1 MRARGYRLVL
11 AGSAVALAV
20 VVLAWWLLRPRPHVD
35 MATFA
40 PEASALFIELDS
52 LPNVAEGLTG
62 SDAWARLARPLG
74 LSSQLDYAGPV
85 SEILGRIEM
94 GPEDAVVLGRSQ
106 FAVVVMNL
114 TAGAEGDAES
124 GALVIRP
131 RFALVIKTHSGAA
144 AAERIARDR
153 MPLLARKAYGSEVPI
168 SDVAGPG
175 DRMTMAQGPTES
187 RRMIWAVFEDVVVL
201 GNDVAAVRAVLDTAG
216 KRSPSLAGSF
226 YLERARSLVDAP
238 GALVFAYAAAK
249 TGGDIVGISLGGIGT
264 EDSRPVGVPSAAEPE
279 PAPLGGLLS
288 GLAKGA
294 AHAVGYAGRFE
305 NGRFVERTATILTPR
320 IAEAM
325 ASSVTAAEGEPQSLA
340 LVPDSVEE
348 VNVVR
353 VRRPGETVDGLLT
366 SLSGSVDVT
375 VSATITQMA
384 IGSRRSFGAEASD
397 VLSPL
402 VGDEIA
408 FLDFGNG
415 EPFAVAFEALD
426 AEKTLPIVA
435 RYLSEDGNRST
446 SELYGGFELLRSTH
460 GDGRA
465 FAFIGRFGVYG
476 TRDQLVRM
484 IDARAAGG
492 RNATDLAK
500 TMSGPN
506 TALIGT
512 DRRDDR
518 DAAELL
524 LALSVAM
531 RTSDGAPD
539 TLERDDVGAARSGR
553 PRATSRWDLRD
564 GALVVE
570 TRSAVG
576 NLSFLTS
583 LLPGP

>member
-11 AGSAVALAV
+11 AGAAVALAIV
-20 VVLAWWLLRPRPHVD
+20 ALAWWLMRPRPHVD

-40 PEASALFIELDS
+40 PEASALYIELDS
-52 LPNVAEGLTG
+52 LPDLAEGLTD
-62 SDAWARLARPLG
+62 SDAWARLAKPLG

-124 GALVIRP
+124 GSLVIRP

-144 AAERIARDR
+144 AAERIARER

-175 DRMTMAQGPTES
+175 DRMTLAQGPTES
-187 RRMIWAVFEDVVVL
+187 RRMIWAVVDDVVVL

-264 EDSRPVGVPSAAEPE
+264 EDSRPVASPPTAEPE
-279 PAPLGGLLS
+279 PLGGLLS

-320 IAEAM
+320 IADAM

-340 LVPDSVEE
+340 LVPDGVEE

-375 VSATITQMA
+375 VSATLTQMA

-397 VLSPL
+397 VVSPL

-408 FLDFGNG
+408 FLDFGSG

-446 SELYGGFELLRSTH
+446 SELYGGFELLRSTN

-465 FAFIGRFGVYG
+465 FAFIGRFAVYG

-484 IDARAAGG
+484 IDARATGG
-492 RNATDLAK
+492 GTGTDLAK
-500 TMSGPN
+500 TMSGSK

-512 DRRDDR
+512 ARRDDR

-524 LALSVAM
+524 LALSVVM

-539 TLERDDVGAARSGR
+539 ALERDEVVSARTGM

-570 TRSAVG
+570 TTSAVG